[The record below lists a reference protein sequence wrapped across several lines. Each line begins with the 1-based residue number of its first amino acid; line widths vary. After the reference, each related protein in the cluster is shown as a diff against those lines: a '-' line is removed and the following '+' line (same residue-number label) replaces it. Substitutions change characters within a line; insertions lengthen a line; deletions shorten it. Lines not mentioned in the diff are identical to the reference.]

1 MKMKEICTDLAE
13 EHAVLDAIV
22 ADLDEAAWNTPT
34 PAEGWTI
41 KDQISHLAYFDNR
54 ARLAATDREGFAE
67 HIKEV
72 LKDIQGFKEH
82 YINTGRSMSIPEL
95 LEWWR
100 EERTSL
106 VSALESLDPKFRI
119 PWYGPPMST
128 KSHATARLM
137 ETWAHGQ
144 DIVDA
149 LGVHRPPTDRLRHI
163 AHLGFTT
170 FGWSFSNHKME
181 VPDTPVRLELT
192 SSSGEPWTWGPEQAE
207 NIVRGPAED
216 FCLVVIQRRN
226 IADTDIIIQGDIAS
240 QWMSIAQC
248 FAGPGTIGP
257 KPGTFPKR
265 QS

>member
-1 MKMKEICTDLAE
+1 MKAICTDLAA

-22 ADLDEAAWNTPT
+22 ADLNETAWNTPT

-41 KDQISHLAYFDNR
+41 KDQIIHLAYFDDR
-54 ARLAATDREGFAE
+54 ARLAATDPEAFAE

-72 LKDIQGFKEH
+72 MKDTQGFREQ
-82 YINTGRSMSIPEL
+82 YLNSGRSMTIPKLVER
-95 LEWWR
+95 WR
-100 EERTSL
+100 QERTSL
-106 VSALESLDPKFRI
+106 VSVLETLDPKFRI
-119 PWYGPPMST
+119 PWYGPPMSA

-149 LGVHRPPTDRLRHI
+149 LGVHRPPSERLRHI

-170 FGWSFSNHKME
+170 FGWSFSNHKRD
-181 VPDTPVRLELT
+181 VPNTPVRLELT
-192 SSSGEPWTWGPEQAE
+192 SPSGEPWTWGPQQTE

-226 IADTDIIIQGDIAS
+226 VADTEITTQGDIAS

-248 FAGPGTIGP
+248 FAGPPTIGP
-257 KPGTFPKR
+257 RPGTFPKR
-265 QS
+265 GG